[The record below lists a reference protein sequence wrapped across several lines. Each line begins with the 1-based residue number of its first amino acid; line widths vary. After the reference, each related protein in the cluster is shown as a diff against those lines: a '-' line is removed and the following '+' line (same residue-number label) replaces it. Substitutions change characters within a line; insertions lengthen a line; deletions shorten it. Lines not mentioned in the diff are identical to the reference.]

1 MSEYEVR
8 VSTNVDTSELDAAQ
22 KKLDS
27 LVKND
32 KQIKVDFNID
42 GMKNL
47 NKINGV
53 LKGIEKNNKISVKA
67 DMDTSGIKKGLSD
80 IERAKRSVSTL
91 KIDADVSKANADF
104 KKFESLTTSSVEK
117 ARKLLSDI
125 NKDINNVKLAPNDSI
140 MEINFK
146 KLTSDLEKYRNQ
158 IKVVQNEQKALGN
171 SITSVSK
178 SFSKIDAVTAS
189 NKTLTWL
196 KNNSRAAKVY
206 GDQLKEIAESQR
218 KATSDSELTSLNKDF
233 NKTVSEAK
241 LLGLTGKSFTA
252 EFKRAFSQIVQFT
265 QIYGGIENVI
275 QTIQNSV
282 IELKNVDSILTEIS
296 KTSDMTTDQLTKLG
310 ETSFDSASKWG
321 KKASDYL
328 LGIQEMSRSGYYGK
342 QAEQMA
348 ETSILA
354 QAAGD
359 LNSDVA
365 NSYLLASNA
374 AYQYSGNVQKL
385 NALLDGQNMITNR
398 NSVSMQDMAE
408 ATTQAASMA
417 SELGVQENQLSAM
430 IGTIESRTKA
440 GGNEVG
446 NAIKSLL
453 INVQNVNNSKIAET
467 FKKAGVAQTEFVN
480 GVEKMR
486 NPIEVLEDLAKVF
499 NQLEESDPL
508 RTEILTNIGQKYQAN
523 KLSALLSGWSDY
535 EKMLVDYS
543 EGTGSAAKEA
553 EKSANN
559 WEGSLNKLSNTWTG
573 FIQNFANSNMITS
586 GLQGLT
592 GIIKI
597 IDTVVSKAGT
607 LETVMGVLGG
617 GLASKTGWGKTIVVY
632 NVPFYKV
639 A

>member
-1 MSEYEVR
+1 MSTYEVK

-22 KKLDS
+22 KKLDN

-42 GMKNL
+42 GMNNL

-80 IERAKRSVSTL
+80 IEKAKRSVSTL

-140 MEINFK
+140 MEINFN

-252 EFKRAFSQIVQFT
+252 EFKRAFSQIAQFT

-310 ETSFDSASKWG
+310 ETSFDSASKRG

>member
-22 KKLDS
+22 KKLDN

-32 KQIKVDFNID
+32 KQIKVDFDIQ

-252 EFKRAFSQIVQFT
+252 EFKRAFSQIAQFT

>member
-22 KKLDS
+22 KKLDN

-32 KQIKVDFNID
+32 KQIKVDFDIQ
-42 GMKNL
+42 GMKSL

-80 IERAKRSVSTL
+80 IEKAKRSVSTL

-140 MEINFK
+140 MEINFN

-252 EFKRAFSQIVQFT
+252 EFKRAFSQIAQFT

>member
-22 KKLDS
+22 KKLDN

-32 KQIKVDFNID
+32 KQLKVDFNID
-42 GMKNL
+42 GMNNL

-252 EFKRAFSQIVQFT
+252 EFKRAFSQIAQFT

-632 NVPFYKV
+632 NAPFYKV

>member
-1 MSEYEVR
+1 MSTYEVK

-22 KKLDS
+22 KKLDN

-47 NKINGV
+47 NKINGMF
-53 LKGIEKNNKISVKA
+53 KNIEKNNKINVKA

-252 EFKRAFSQIVQFT
+252 EFKRAFSQIAQFT

-632 NVPFYKV
+632 NAPFYKV

>member
-8 VSTNVDTSELDAAQ
+8 VNTNVDTSELDAAQ
-22 KKLDS
+22 KKLDN

-32 KQIKVDFNID
+32 KQIKVDFDIQ
-42 GMKNL
+42 GMKSL

-80 IERAKRSVSTL
+80 IEKAKRSVSTL

-140 MEINFK
+140 MEINFN

-252 EFKRAFSQIVQFT
+252 EFKRAFSQIAQFT

-348 ETSILA
+348 ETSILV

-632 NVPFYKV
+632 NAPFYKV

>member
-252 EFKRAFSQIVQFT
+252 EFKRAFSQIAQFT

-573 FIQNFANSNMITS
+573 FIQNFTNSNMITS

-632 NVPFYKV
+632 NAPFYKV

>member
-22 KKLDS
+22 KKLDN

-32 KQIKVDFNID
+32 KQIKVDFDID

-252 EFKRAFSQIVQFT
+252 EFKRAFSQIAQFT

-296 KTSDMTTDQLTKLG
+296 KTSDITTDQLTKLG

-632 NVPFYKV
+632 NAPFYKV

>member
-1 MSEYEVR
+1 MSTYEVK

-22 KKLDS
+22 KKLDN

-42 GMKNL
+42 GMNNL
-47 NKINGV
+47 NKINGMF
-53 LKGIEKNNKISVKA
+53 KNIEKNNKINVKA

-140 MEINFK
+140 MEINFN

-252 EFKRAFSQIVQFT
+252 EFKRAFSQIAQFT

-499 NQLEESDPL
+499 NQLEESNPL

-559 WEGSLNKLSNTWTG
+559 WEGSLK
-573 FIQNFANSNMITS
+573 
-586 GLQGLT
+586 
-592 GIIKI
+592 
-597 IDTVVSKAGT
+597 
-607 LETVMGVLGG
+607 
-617 GLASKTGWGKTIVVY
+617 
-632 NVPFYKV
+632 
-639 A
+639 

>member
-27 LVKND
+27 LVKNG
-32 KQIKVDFNID
+32 KHIKVDFNID

-252 EFKRAFSQIVQFT
+252 EFKRAFSQIAQFT

-632 NVPFYKV
+632 NAPFYKV

>member
-1 MSEYEVR
+1 MSTYEVK

-22 KKLDS
+22 KKLDN

-80 IERAKRSVSTL
+80 IEKAKRSVSTL

-140 MEINFK
+140 MEINFN

-206 GDQLKEIAESQR
+206 VDQLKEIAESQR

-252 EFKRAFSQIVQFT
+252 EFKRAFSQIAQFT

>member
-104 KKFESLTTSSVEK
+104 KKFESLTTSSEEK

-252 EFKRAFSQIVQFT
+252 EFKRAFSQIAQFT

-632 NVPFYKV
+632 NAPFYKV

>member
-22 KKLDS
+22 KKLDN

-32 KQIKVDFNID
+32 KQIKVDFDIQ
-42 GMKNL
+42 GIKNL

-53 LKGIEKNNKISVKA
+53 FKNIEKNNKISVKA

-80 IERAKRSVSTL
+80 IEKAKRSVSTL

-104 KKFESLTTSSVEK
+104 KKFESLTTKSAEK

-125 NKDINNVKLAPNDSI
+125 NKDINNVKLAPNDFV
-140 MEINFK
+140 MEANFK
-146 KLTSDLEKYRNQ
+146 KLTNDLEKYKNQ

-171 SITSVSK
+171 SISSTSK

-206 GDQLKEIAESQR
+206 GDQLEEIAESQR
-218 KATSDSELTSLNKDF
+218 KATSNQELTSLNKDV
-233 NKTVSEAK
+233 NKIVSEAK

-252 EFKRAFSQIVQFT
+252 EFKRAFSQIAQFT

-275 QTIQNSV
+275 QSIQNSV

-296 KTSDMTTDQLTKLG
+296 KTSDMTSTQLAKLG

-408 ATTQAASMA
+408 ATTEAASMA

-453 INVQNVNNSKIAET
+453 INVQNVNNSKIAGT

-480 GVEKMR
+480 GIEKMR

-499 NQLEESDPL
+499 NELEESDPL

-586 GLQGLT
+586 GLQGVT
-592 GIIKI
+592 GIIKAFDTI
-597 IDTVVSKAGT
+597 ISKAGT
-607 LETVMGVLGG
+607 LETVVGILGG
-617 GLASKTGWGKTIVVY
+617 GLASKTGRGKTIVVY
-632 NVPFYKV
+632 STPFYKV

>member
-22 KKLDS
+22 KKIDS

-252 EFKRAFSQIVQFT
+252 EFKRAFSQIAQFT

-632 NVPFYKV
+632 NAPFYKV

>member
-1 MSEYEVR
+1 MSTYEVK

-22 KKLDS
+22 KKLDN

-32 KQIKVDFNID
+32 KQIKVDFDIQ

-252 EFKRAFSQIVQFT
+252 EFKRAFSQIAQFT

-632 NVPFYKV
+632 NAPFYKV

>member
-22 KKLDS
+22 KKLDN

-32 KQIKVDFNID
+32 KQIKVDFDIQ

-80 IERAKRSVSTL
+80 IEKAKRSVSTL

-104 KKFESLTTSSVEK
+104 KKFESLTTKSAEK

-125 NKDINNVKLAPNDSI
+125 NKDINNVKLAPNDFV
-140 MEINFK
+140 MEANFK
-146 KLTSDLEKYRNQ
+146 KLTNDLEKYKNQ

-171 SITSVSK
+171 SISSTSK

-206 GDQLKEIAESQR
+206 GDQLEEIAESQR
-218 KATSDSELTSLNKDF
+218 KATSNQELTSLNKDV
-233 NKTVSEAK
+233 NKIVSEAK

-252 EFKRAFSQIVQFT
+252 EFKRAFSQIAQFT

-275 QTIQNSV
+275 QSIQNSV

-296 KTSDMTTDQLTKLG
+296 KTSDMTSAQLAKLG

-408 ATTQAASMA
+408 ATTEAASMA

-453 INVQNVNNSKIAET
+453 INVQNVNNSKIAGT

-480 GVEKMR
+480 GIEKMR

-499 NQLEESDPL
+499 NELEESDPL

-586 GLQGLT
+586 GLQGVT
-592 GIIKI
+592 GIIKAFDTI
-597 IDTVVSKAGT
+597 ISKAGT
-607 LETVMGVLGG
+607 LETVVGILGG

-632 NVPFYKV
+632 STPFYKV

>member
-8 VSTNVDTSELDAAQ
+8 VDTNVDTSELDAAQ

-252 EFKRAFSQIVQFT
+252 EFKRAFSQIAQFT

-632 NVPFYKV
+632 NAPFYKV

>member
-1 MSEYEVR
+1 MSTYEVK

-22 KKLDS
+22 KKLDN

-80 IERAKRSVSTL
+80 IEKAKRSVSTL

-140 MEINFK
+140 MEINFN

-252 EFKRAFSQIVQFT
+252 EFKRAFSQIAQFT

-632 NVPFYKV
+632 NAPFYKV

>member
-8 VSTNVDTSELDAAQ
+8 VSTNVDTSGLDAAQ
-22 KKLDS
+22 KKLDN

-47 NKINGV
+47 NKINGMF
-53 LKGIEKNNKISVKA
+53 KNIEKNNKINVKA

-104 KKFESLTTSSVEK
+104 KKFESLTTKSAEK

-178 SFSKIDAVTAS
+178 SFSKIDAVTTS

-252 EFKRAFSQIVQFT
+252 EFKRAFSQIAQFT

-586 GLQGLT
+586 GLQGVT
-592 GIIKI
+592 GIIKAFDTI
-597 IDTVVSKAGT
+597 ISKAGT
-607 LETVMGVLGG
+607 LETVVGILGG

-632 NVPFYKV
+632 STPFYNV

>member
-252 EFKRAFSQIVQFT
+252 EFKRAFSQIAQFT

-573 FIQNFANSNMITS
+573 FIQNFASSNMITS

-632 NVPFYKV
+632 NAPFYKV

>member
-27 LVKND
+27 LVKNE
-32 KQIKVDFNID
+32 KHIKVDFDIQ
-42 GMKNL
+42 GIKNL

-53 LKGIEKNNKISVKA
+53 LKGIEKNKISVKA

-80 IERAKRSVSTL
+80 IEKAKRSVSTL

-104 KKFESLTTSSVEK
+104 KKFESLTTKSAEK

-252 EFKRAFSQIVQFT
+252 EFKRAFSQIAQFT

-632 NVPFYKV
+632 NAPFYKV

>member
-22 KKLDS
+22 KKLDN
-27 LVKND
+27 LVKNE
-32 KQIKVDFNID
+32 KHIKVDFDIQ

-252 EFKRAFSQIVQFT
+252 EFKRAFSQIAQFT

-359 LNSDVA
+359 LSSDVA

>member
-1 MSEYEVR
+1 MSTYEVK

-22 KKLDS
+22 KKLDN

-80 IERAKRSVSTL
+80 IEKAKRSVSTL

-140 MEINFK
+140 MEINFN

-252 EFKRAFSQIVQFT
+252 EFKRVFSQIAQFT

>member
-22 KKLDS
+22 KKLDN

-32 KQIKVDFNID
+32 KQIKVDFDIQ
-42 GMKNL
+42 GIKNL

-53 LKGIEKNNKISVKA
+53 FKNIEKNNKISVKA

-80 IERAKRSVSTL
+80 IEKAKRSVSTL

-104 KKFESLTTSSVEK
+104 KKFESLTTKSAEK

-125 NKDINNVKLAPNDSI
+125 NKDINNVKLAPNDFV
-140 MEINFK
+140 MEANFK
-146 KLTSDLEKYRNQ
+146 KLTNDLEKYKNQ

-171 SITSVSK
+171 SISSTSK

-206 GDQLKEIAESQR
+206 GDQLEEIAESQR
-218 KATSDSELTSLNKDF
+218 KATSNQELTSLNKDV
-233 NKTVSEAK
+233 NKIVSEAK

-252 EFKRAFSQIVQFT
+252 EFKRAFSQIAQFT

-275 QTIQNSV
+275 QSIQNSV

-296 KTSDMTTDQLTKLG
+296 KTSDMTSTQLAKLG

-408 ATTQAASMA
+408 ATTEAASMA
-417 SELGVQENQLSAM
+417 SELGVQENQLSAI

-453 INVQNVNNSKIAET
+453 INVQNVNNSKIAGT

-480 GVEKMR
+480 GIEKMR

-499 NQLEESDPL
+499 NELEESDPL

-586 GLQGLT
+586 GLQGVT
-592 GIIKI
+592 GIIKAFDTI
-597 IDTVVSKAGT
+597 ISKAGT
-607 LETVMGVLGG
+607 LETVVGILGG

-632 NVPFYKV
+632 STPFYKV

>member
-1 MSEYEVR
+1 MSTYEVK
-8 VSTNVDTSELDAAQ
+8 VSTDVDTSELDAAQ
-22 KKLDS
+22 KKLDN

-42 GMKNL
+42 GMNNL
-47 NKINGV
+47 NKINGMF
-53 LKGIEKNNKISVKA
+53 KNIEKNNKINVKA

-140 MEINFK
+140 MEINFN

-252 EFKRAFSQIVQFT
+252 EFKRAFSQIAQFT

>member
-8 VSTNVDTSELDAAQ
+8 VDTNVDTSELDSAQ
-22 KKLDS
+22 KKLDN

-32 KQIKVDFNID
+32 KQIKVDFDID

-80 IERAKRSVSTL
+80 IEKAKRSVSTL

-140 MEINFK
+140 MEINFN

-252 EFKRAFSQIVQFT
+252 EFKRAFSQIAQFT

-632 NVPFYKV
+632 NAPFYKV

>member
-1 MSEYEVR
+1 MSEYEVK
-8 VSTNVDTSELDAAQ
+8 VSTDVDTSELDAAQ
-22 KKLDS
+22 KKLDN
-27 LVKND
+27 LVKNE
-32 KQIKVDFNID
+32 KHIKVDFDIQ

-53 LKGIEKNNKISVKA
+53 LKGIEKNKISVKA
-67 DMDTSGIKKGLSD
+67 DMDTSRIKKGLSD
-80 IERAKRSVSTL
+80 IEKAKRSVSTL

-104 KKFESLTTSSVEK
+104 KKFESLTTKSAEK

-125 NKDINNVKLAPNDSI
+125 NKDINNVKLAPNDFV
-140 MEINFK
+140 MEANFK
-146 KLTSDLEKYRNQ
+146 KLTNDLEKYKNQ

-171 SITSVSK
+171 SISSTSK

-206 GDQLKEIAESQR
+206 GDQLEEIAESQR
-218 KATSDSELTSLNKDF
+218 KATSNTEATSLNKDF
-233 NKTVSEAK
+233 NKIVSEAK

-252 EFKRAFSQIVQFT
+252 EFKRAFSQIAQFT

-275 QTIQNSV
+275 QSIQNSV

-296 KTSDMTTDQLTKLG
+296 KTSDMTSTQLAKLG

-453 INVQNVNNSKIAET
+453 INVQNVNNSKIAGT

-480 GVEKMR
+480 GIEKMR

-499 NQLEESDPL
+499 NELEESDPL

-586 GLQGLT
+586 GLQGVT
-592 GIIKI
+592 GIIKAFDTI
-597 IDTVVSKAGT
+597 ISKAGT
-607 LETVMGVLGG
+607 LETVVGILGG

-632 NVPFYKV
+632 STPFYKV

>member
-1 MSEYEVR
+1 MSTYEVK
-8 VSTNVDTSELDAAQ
+8 VSTDVDTSELDAAQ
-22 KKLDS
+22 KKLDN

-42 GMKNL
+42 GMNNL
-47 NKINGV
+47 NKINGMF
-53 LKGIEKNNKISVKA
+53 KNIEKNNKINVKA

-140 MEINFK
+140 MEINFN

-252 EFKRAFSQIVQFT
+252 EFKRAFSQIAQFT

-543 EGTGSAAKEA
+543 EGTGSVAKEA

>member
-1 MSEYEVR
+1 MSTYEVK
-8 VSTNVDTSELDAAQ
+8 VSTDVDTSELDAAQ
-22 KKLDS
+22 KKLDN

-42 GMKNL
+42 GMNNL
-47 NKINGV
+47 NKINGMF
-53 LKGIEKNNKISVKA
+53 KNIEKNNKINVKA

-140 MEINFK
+140 MEINFN

-252 EFKRAFSQIVQFT
+252 EFKRAFSQIAQFT

-586 GLQGLT
+586 GLQGVT
-592 GIIKI
+592 GIIKAFDTI
-597 IDTVVSKAGT
+597 ISKAGT
-607 LETVMGVLGG
+607 LETVVGILGG

-632 NVPFYKV
+632 STPFYKV

>member
-1 MSEYEVR
+1 MSTYEVK
-8 VSTNVDTSELDAAQ
+8 VSTDVDTSELDAAQ
-22 KKLDS
+22 KKLDN

-42 GMKNL
+42 GMNNL

-80 IERAKRSVSTL
+80 IEKAKRSVSTL

-140 MEINFK
+140 MEINFN

-171 SITSVSK
+171 SITSVSN

-252 EFKRAFSQIVQFT
+252 EFKRAFSQIAQFT

-321 KKASDYL
+321 KQASDYL

-586 GLQGLT
+586 GLQGVT
-592 GIIKI
+592 GIIKAFDTI
-597 IDTVVSKAGT
+597 ISKAGT
-607 LETVMGVLGG
+607 LETVVGILGG

-632 NVPFYKV
+632 STPFYKV

>member
-22 KKLDS
+22 KKLDN

-32 KQIKVDFNID
+32 KQIKVDFDIQ

-80 IERAKRSVSTL
+80 IEKAKRSVSTL

-104 KKFESLTTSSVEK
+104 KKFESLTTKSAEK

-125 NKDINNVKLAPNDSI
+125 NKDINNVKLAPNDFV
-140 MEINFK
+140 MEANFK
-146 KLTSDLEKYRNQ
+146 KLTNDLEKYKNQ

-171 SITSVSK
+171 SISSTSK

-206 GDQLKEIAESQR
+206 GDQLEEIAESQR
-218 KATSDSELTSLNKDF
+218 KATSNQELTSLNKDV
-233 NKTVSEAK
+233 NKIVSEAK

-252 EFKRAFSQIVQFT
+252 EFKRAFSQIAQFT

-275 QTIQNSV
+275 QSIQNSV

-296 KTSDMTTDQLTKLG
+296 KTSDMTSAQLAKLG

-408 ATTQAASMA
+408 ATTEAASMA

-453 INVQNVNNSKIAET
+453 INVQNVNNSKIAGT

-480 GVEKMR
+480 GIEKMR

-499 NQLEESDPL
+499 NELEESDPL

-559 WEGSLNKLSNTWTG
+559 WE
-573 FIQNFANSNMITS
+573 
-586 GLQGLT
+586 
-592 GIIKI
+592 
-597 IDTVVSKAGT
+597 
-607 LETVMGVLGG
+607 
-617 GLASKTGWGKTIVVY
+617 
-632 NVPFYKV
+632 
-639 A
+639 

>member
-1 MSEYEVR
+1 MSTYEVK

-22 KKLDS
+22 KKLDN

-32 KQIKVDFNID
+32 KQIKVDFDIQE
-42 GMKNL
+42 MKNL

-53 LKGIEKNNKISVKA
+53 FKNIEKNNKISVKA

-80 IERAKRSVSTL
+80 IEKAKRSVSTL

-140 MEINFK
+140 MEINFN

-252 EFKRAFSQIVQFT
+252 EFKRAFSQIAQFT

-328 LGIQEMSRSGYYGK
+328 LSIQEMSRSGYYGK

-586 GLQGLT
+586 GLQGVT
-592 GIIKI
+592 GIIKAFDTI
-597 IDTVVSKAGT
+597 ISKAGT
-607 LETVMGVLGG
+607 LETVVGILGG

-632 NVPFYKV
+632 STPFYKV

>member
-8 VSTNVDTSELDAAQ
+8 VNTNVDTSELDAAQ
-22 KKLDS
+22 KKLDN

-32 KQIKVDFNID
+32 KQIKVDFDIQ

-47 NKINGV
+47 NKINGMF
-53 LKGIEKNNKISVKA
+53 KNIEKNNKISVKA

-80 IERAKRSVSTL
+80 IEKAKRSVSTL

-104 KKFESLTTSSVEK
+104 KKFESLTTKSAEK

-125 NKDINNVKLAPNDSI
+125 NKDINNVKLAPNDFV
-140 MEINFK
+140 MEANFK
-146 KLTSDLEKYRNQ
+146 KLTNDLEKYKNQ

-171 SITSVSK
+171 SISSTSK

-206 GDQLKEIAESQR
+206 GDQLEEIAESQR
-218 KATSDSELTSLNKDF
+218 KATSNQELTSLNKDV
-233 NKTVSEAK
+233 NKIVSEAK

-252 EFKRAFSQIVQFT
+252 EFKRAFSQIAQFT

-275 QTIQNSV
+275 QSIQNSV

-296 KTSDMTTDQLTKLG
+296 KTSDMTSAQLAKLG

-408 ATTQAASMA
+408 ATTEAASMA

-453 INVQNVNNSKIAET
+453 INVQNVNNSKIAGT

-480 GVEKMR
+480 GIEKMR

-499 NQLEESDPL
+499 NELEESDPL

-559 WEGSLNKLSNTWTG
+559 WE
-573 FIQNFANSNMITS
+573 
-586 GLQGLT
+586 
-592 GIIKI
+592 
-597 IDTVVSKAGT
+597 
-607 LETVMGVLGG
+607 
-617 GLASKTGWGKTIVVY
+617 
-632 NVPFYKV
+632 
-639 A
+639 

>member
-22 KKLDS
+22 KKLDN

-32 KQIKVDFNID
+32 KQIKVDFDIQ

-47 NKINGV
+47 NKINGMF
-53 LKGIEKNNKISVKA
+53 KNIEKNNKINVKA

-140 MEINFK
+140 MEINFN

-252 EFKRAFSQIVQFT
+252 EFKRAFSQIAQFT

-632 NVPFYKV
+632 NAPFYKV

>member
-22 KKLDS
+22 KKLDN
-27 LVKND
+27 LVKNE
-32 KQIKVDFNID
+32 KHIKVDFDIQ

-252 EFKRAFSQIVQFT
+252 EFKRAFSQIAQFT

-632 NVPFYKV
+632 NAPFYKV

>member
-1 MSEYEVR
+1 MSTYEVK

-22 KKLDS
+22 KKLDN

-42 GMKNL
+42 GMNNL
-47 NKINGV
+47 NKINGMF
-53 LKGIEKNNKISVKA
+53 KNIEKNNKINVKA

-80 IERAKRSVSTL
+80 IEKAKRSVSTL

-104 KKFESLTTSSVEK
+104 KKFESLTTKSAEK

-125 NKDINNVKLAPNDSI
+125 NKDINNVKLAPNDFV
-140 MEINFK
+140 MEANFK
-146 KLTSDLEKYRNQ
+146 KLTNDLEKYKNQ

-171 SITSVSK
+171 SISSTSK

-206 GDQLKEIAESQR
+206 GDQLEEIAESQR
-218 KATSDSELTSLNKDF
+218 KATSNQELTSLNKDV
-233 NKTVSEAK
+233 NKIVSEAK

-252 EFKRAFSQIVQFT
+252 EFKRAFSQIAQFT

-275 QTIQNSV
+275 QSIQNSV

-296 KTSDMTTDQLTKLG
+296 KTSDMTSTQLAKLG

-408 ATTQAASMA
+408 ATTEAASMA
-417 SELGVQENQLSAM
+417 SELGVQENQLSAI

-453 INVQNVNNSKIAET
+453 INVQNVNNSKIAGT

-480 GVEKMR
+480 GIEKMR

-499 NQLEESDPL
+499 NELEESDPL

-586 GLQGLT
+586 GLQGVT
-592 GIIKI
+592 GIIKAFDTI
-597 IDTVVSKAGT
+597 ISKAGT
-607 LETVMGVLGG
+607 LETVVGILGG

-632 NVPFYKV
+632 STPFYKV

>member
-1 MSEYEVR
+1 MSTYEVK

-22 KKLDS
+22 KKLDN

-42 GMKNL
+42 GMNNL
-47 NKINGV
+47 NKINGMF
-53 LKGIEKNNKISVKA
+53 KNIEKNNKINVKA

-140 MEINFK
+140 MEINFN

-252 EFKRAFSQIVQFT
+252 EFKRAFSQIAQFT

-632 NVPFYKV
+632 NAPFYKV

>member
-1 MSEYEVR
+1 MSTYEVK

-22 KKLDS
+22 KKLDN

-80 IERAKRSVSTL
+80 IEKAKRSVSTL

-140 MEINFK
+140 MEINFN

-206 GDQLKEIAESQR
+206 VDQLKEIAESQR

-252 EFKRAFSQIVQFT
+252 EFKRAFSQIAQFT

-310 ETSFDSASKWG
+310 ETSFDSARKWG

>member
-8 VSTNVDTSELDAAQ
+8 VNTNVDTSELDAAQ

-27 LVKND
+27 LVKNG
-32 KQIKVDFNID
+32 KHIKVDFDVQGI
-42 GMKNL
+42 KNL

-53 LKGIEKNNKISVKA
+53 FKNIEKNNKISVKA

-80 IERAKRSVSTL
+80 IEKAKRSVSTL

-104 KKFESLTTSSVEK
+104 KKFESLTTKSAEK

-125 NKDINNVKLAPNDSI
+125 NKDINNVKLAPNDFV
-140 MEINFK
+140 MEANFK
-146 KLTSDLEKYRNQ
+146 KLTNDLEKYKNQ

-171 SITSVSK
+171 SISSTSK

-206 GDQLKEIAESQR
+206 GDQLEEIAESQR
-218 KATSDSELTSLNKDF
+218 KATSNQELTSLNKDV
-233 NKTVSEAK
+233 NKIVSEAK

-252 EFKRAFSQIVQFT
+252 EFKRAFSQIAQFT

-275 QTIQNSV
+275 QSIQNSV

-296 KTSDMTTDQLTKLG
+296 KTSDMTSAQLAKLG

-408 ATTQAASMA
+408 ATTEAASMA

-453 INVQNVNNSKIAET
+453 INVQNVNNSKIAGT

-480 GVEKMR
+480 GIEKMR

-499 NQLEESDPL
+499 NELEESDPL

-559 WEGSLNKLSNTWTG
+559 WE
-573 FIQNFANSNMITS
+573 
-586 GLQGLT
+586 
-592 GIIKI
+592 
-597 IDTVVSKAGT
+597 
-607 LETVMGVLGG
+607 
-617 GLASKTGWGKTIVVY
+617 
-632 NVPFYKV
+632 
-639 A
+639 